1 MDESMSYPNP
11 RRESGFTLLE
21 TILAMVILTVG
32 MLALASLFAKT
43 TLTSNMSRYMS
54 TQSLLASEKL
64 DDLNRLSEKL
74 PPTLPP
80 PEIAVP
86 GGGVAGSLTADT
98 SAVVTSG
105 VTQDVD
111 YFDTVQISA
120 GNTGVSETFTG
131 LNGGGQTT
139 YTTVTHSP
147 NGGVNSVTGTV
158 APVAPPDAIN
168 FKRRWVIEQDV
179 PVVGVRR
186 ITVRVTVMDVPNA
199 VPFQLSMV
207 RP

>member
-1 MDESMSYPNP
+1 MSYPNS

-80 PEIAVP
+80 PAIAVP
-86 GGGVAGSLTADT
+86 GGGTAGSLTADV

-105 VTQDVD
+105 VTQNVD

-139 YTTVTHSP
+139 YTTVSHSP
-147 NGGVNSVTGTV
+147 NGVVTTGAATTV
-158 APVAPPDAIN
+158 APVPPPDAIN

-186 ITVRVTVMDVPNA
+186 ITVKVTVMDVPNA
-199 VPFQLSMV
+199 VPFQMSMV

>member
-1 MDESMSYPNP
+1 MSHPNS

-21 TILAMVILTVG
+21 TIIAMVILTVG

-43 TLTSNMSRYMS
+43 TLSTNMSRYMS

-64 DDLNRLSEKL
+64 DDLNRLPSTD
-74 PPTLPP
+74 PGV
-80 PEIAVP
+80 AVP
-86 GGGVAGSLTADT
+86 GGGTAGSLAADT
-98 SAVVTSG
+98 TAVVTSG
-105 VTQDVD
+105 GVTQSVD
-111 YFDTVQISA
+111 YYDTIQTSA
-120 GNTGVSETFTG
+120 GNSGVSETFTG
-131 LNGGGQTT
+131 VNGGGGTT

-147 NGGVNSVTGTV
+147 NGVVTTSAPTTI
-158 APVAPPDAIN
+158 APVPAPDAIT

-186 ITVRVTVMDVPNA
+186 ITVLVTVMDVPKA
-199 VPFQLSMV
+199 VPFQMSMV

>member
-1 MDESMSYPNP
+1 MDGSMSYPNP

-21 TILAMVILTVG
+21 TIIAMVILTVG

-43 TLTSNMSRYMS
+43 TLTTNMSRYMS

-64 DDLNRLSEKL
+64 DDLNRLSEKSV
-74 PPTLPP
+74 PPA
-80 PEIAVP
+80 IAVP
-86 GGGVAGSLTADT
+86 GGGTAGSLTADT
-98 SAVVTSG
+98 TAVVTSNG
-105 VTQDVD
+105 VTANVD

-131 LNGGGQTT
+131 LNAGGQTT

-147 NGGVNSVTGTV
+147 NGLVTTAAATTV
-158 APVAPPDAIN
+158 APVPPPDAIN
-168 FKRRWVIEQDV
+168 FKRRWVIEQGV

-186 ITVRVTVMDVPNA
+186 ITVVVSVMDVPNA
-199 VPFQLSMV
+199 VPFQMSMV

>member
-1 MDESMSYPNP
+1 MSHPNP

-21 TILAMVILTVG
+21 TIIAMVILTVG
-32 MLALASLFAKT
+32 LLALASLFAKT
-43 TLTSNMSRYMS
+43 TLSTNMSRYMS

-64 DDLNRLSEKL
+64 DDLNRL
-74 PPTLPP
+74 PATDPGV
-80 PEIAVP
+80 AVP
-86 GGGVAGSLTADT
+86 GGGTAGSLTADT

-105 VTQDVD
+105 GVTETVN
-111 YFDTVQISA
+111 YYDTIEISS
-120 GNTGVSETFTG
+120 GNSGVSETYTG
-131 LNGGGQTT
+131 VNGLGAAT

-147 NGGVNSVTGTV
+147 NGVVTQTV
-158 APVAPPDAIN
+158 AAAAPAITPDAIT

-186 ITVRVTVMDVPNA
+186 FTVLVTVTNVPKA
-199 VPFQLSMV
+199 VPFQMSMV

>member
-1 MDESMSYPNP
+1 MSYPNP

-21 TILAMVILTVG
+21 TIIAMVILTVG

-43 TLTSNMSRYMS
+43 TLTTNMSRYMS

-64 DDLNRLSEKL
+64 DDLNRLSAKVPL
-74 PPTLPP
+74 PPA
-80 PEIAVP
+80 IAVP
-86 GGGVAGSLTADT
+86 GGGTAGSLTVDT
-98 SAVVTSG
+98 SASVTSG
-105 VTQDVD
+105 VTQNVD

-131 LNGGGQTT
+131 LNAGGQTT

-147 NGGVNSVTGTV
+147 NGLVTTAAATTV
-158 APVAPPDAIN
+158 APVPPPDAIN

-186 ITVRVTVMDVPNA
+186 ITVQVTVMDVPNA
-199 VPFQLSMV
+199 VPFQMSMV

>member
-43 TLTSNMSRYMS
+43 TLTTNMSRYMS

-64 DDLNRLSEKL
+64 DDLNRLSEQSV
-74 PPTLPP
+74 PPA
-80 PEIAVP
+80 IAVP
-86 GGGVAGSLTADT
+86 GGGTAGSLTADT
-98 SAVVTSG
+98 TATVTSNG
-105 VTQDVD
+105 VTANVD
-111 YFDTVQISA
+111 YFDTVTISA
-120 GNTGVSETFTG
+120 GSTGVSETFTG

-147 NGGVNSVTGTV
+147 NGLVTTAPATTV
-158 APVAPPDAIN
+158 APVATPDAIN

-186 ITVRVTVMDVPNA
+186 ITVVVTVTDVPNA
-199 VPFQLSMV
+199 VPFQMSMV

>member
-1 MDESMSYPNP
+1 MDGSMSYPNP

-21 TILAMVILTVG
+21 TILSMVILTVG

-64 DDLNRLSEKL
+64 DDLNRLSAK
-74 PPTLPP
+74 TPP
-80 PEIAVP
+80 PPAIAVAP
-86 GGGVAGSLTADT
+86 GGTAGSLVADT
-98 SAVVTSG
+98 TAVVTSG
-105 VTQDVD
+105 AITQNVD

-120 GNTGVSETFTG
+120 GNSGVSETFTG

-147 NGGVNSVTGTV
+147 NGVVTPAAATTV
-158 APVAPPDAIN
+158 APVPPPDAIN

-179 PVVGVRR
+179 PVAGVKR
-186 ITVRVTVMDVPNA
+186 ITVLVTVMDVPNA
-199 VPFQLSMV
+199 VPFQMSMV

>member
-21 TILAMVILTVG
+21 TILSMVILTVG

-64 DDLNRLSEKL
+64 DDLNRLSGKS
-74 PPTLPP
+74 PVP

-86 GGGVAGSLTADT
+86 GGGTAGSLTADT

-105 VTQDVD
+105 VTQNVD

-131 LNGGGQTT
+131 LNGGGATT

-147 NGGVNSVTGTV
+147 NGTVNTGAATTV
-158 APVAPPDAIN
+158 APVPPPDAIN

-186 ITVRVTVMDVPNA
+186 ITVLVTVMDVPNA
-199 VPFQLSMV
+199 VPFQMSMV

>member
-1 MDESMSYPNP
+1 MSYPNP

-21 TILAMVILTVG
+21 TIIAMVILTVG

-43 TLTSNMSRYMS
+43 TLTTNMSRYMS

-64 DDLNRLSEKL
+64 DDLNRLSAKVPL
-74 PPTLPP
+74 PPA
-80 PEIAVP
+80 IAVP
-86 GGGVAGSLTADT
+86 GGGTAGSLTVDT
-98 SAVVTSG
+98 SASVTSG
-105 VTQDVD
+105 VTQNVD

-131 LNGGGQTT
+131 LNAGGQTT

-147 NGGVNSVTGTV
+147 NGLVTTGAATTV
-158 APVAPPDAIN
+158 APVPPPDAIN

-186 ITVRVTVMDVPNA
+186 ITVQVTVMDVPNA
-199 VPFQLSMV
+199 VPFQMSMV